1 MSTSVTMPQ
10 LGESVTEGTI
20 TRWLKQVGDT
30 VAVDEPLVEISTDK
44 VDTEIPS
51 PAAGVLT
58 EIHANEDDTVEI
70 GGALATIGEG
80 DDGAAAAAA
89 DGGGAAAADG
99 GGTAASDA
107 APAAVEP
114 DKVEPAHSEN
124 SATAVE
130 QSSSPQTASQPV
142 APPSAAPPP
151 TAARPATQAASNPAA
166 NVAVDASAKNGA
178 AYVTPLVRKLAG
190 EHNVDIST
198 LTGTGVGG
206 RVRKQD
212 ILEAAQQAAQRA
224 AEQSAKKQGA
234 AQSNAA
240 AQGPSAAETVPLRG
254 RTEKLSRLRALIG
267 RRMVE
272 SLQTSAQL
280 TCVVEV
286 DVSKIA
292 RMREEAKVDFQ
303 TRNGVKLSFLPFFA
317 IAAVEALAEHP
328 KLNSSVDSEAGT
340 ITYHA
345 GAHLGMAVDTER
357 GLVVPVIRNAGD
369 LNLTGLARKIA
380 DLADRARENKLTPDE
395 LAGGTFTLTNTGSR
409 GSLFDTPI
417 LNQPQVAILGT
428 GAVVKRAVVVD
439 DADLGELILPRSM
452 VYLSLTYD
460 HRVVDGADAAR
471 YLVSVKDRL
480 EAAAF
485 DVELGL
491 N

>member
-20 TRWLKQVGDT
+20 TRWLKQVGDS
-30 VAVDEPLVEISTDK
+30 VAVDEPLLEISTDK

-51 PAAGVLT
+51 PPAGVLT

-80 DDGAAAAAA
+80 DGGEEAAA
-89 DGGGAAAADG
+89 DAPPATSEAAPQPASATHTSSDSPRDNQAQSASQSATAAVQEAPPPPATPAPTTPAPIPAAAPSKPTAPQAEPTPSPPAGDAAADAG
-99 GGTAASDA
+99 PQNG
-107 APAAVEP
+107 
-114 DKVEPAHSEN
+114 
-124 SATAVE
+124 SAG
-130 QSSSPQTASQPV
+130 QPSST
-142 APPSAAPPP
+142 
-151 TAARPATQAASNPAA
+151 
-166 NVAVDASAKNGA
+166 
-178 AYVTPLVRKLAG
+178 YVTPLVRKLAG
-190 EHNVDIST
+190 EHNVDISS

-206 RVRKQD
+206 RIPKQD
-212 ILEAAQQAAQRA
+212 ILEAAQRQQEAQQAAQPEAVQARPSTS
-224 AEQSAKKQGA
+224 SA
-234 AQSNAA
+234 
-240 AQGPSAAETVPLRG
+240 PPLRG
-254 RTEKLSRLRALIG
+254 RTEKLSRLRSLIG

-280 TCVVEV
+280 TSVVEV
-286 DVSKIA
+286 DVSRIA
-292 RMREEAKVDFQ
+292 RMRDEAKADFH

-328 KLNSSVDSEAGT
+328 RLNSSVDSEAGT
-340 ITYHA
+340 ITYHD
-345 GAHLGMAVDTER
+345 GAHVGMAVNTER
-357 GLVVPVIRNAGD
+357 GLVVPVVRNAGD
-369 LNLTGLARKIA
+369 LNLTGMAKKIA
-380 DLADRARENKLTPDE
+380 DLADRARENKLGPDE

-409 GSLFDTPI
+409 GALFDTPI

-439 DADLGELILPRSM
+439 DADLGELILARSM

-480 EAAAF
+480 EVAAF
-485 DVELGL
+485 DTELGL
-491 N
+491 S